1 MFSMISSIRVKS
13 VIVIMFIC
21 SLLVGLSG
29 CGINNI
35 PTKEEQA
42 KAAWS
47 NVLNQY
53 QRRAELIPNLIET
66 VKGFAAHEEKVFK
79 EVVEA
84 RAKAT
89 SLQLPSDITTNPEAF
104 QQFQKI
110 QGQLSASLGRLIAV
124 SENYPDLKSNQNF
137 LTLQTQ
143 LEGTENRIAIAR
155 KDYIEAVKSYNTE
168 LKTIPGRWW
177 KSLVYPDSE
186 PMENFTISDEKTK
199 VPEVK
204 F

>member
-1 MFSMISSIRVKS
+1 MSKMISLIRILYFMILFLGVA
-13 VIVIMFIC
+13 
-21 SLLVGLSG
+21 GLSG

-66 VKGFAAHEEKVFK
+66 VKGFAAQEEKVFK

-89 SLQLPSDITTNPEAF
+89 SLQLPKDITTNPEVF

-110 QGQLSASLGRLIAV
+110 QSQLSSALGRLIAV
-124 SENYPDLKSNQNF
+124 SESYPDLKSSQNF

-155 KDYIEAVKSYNTE
+155 RDYIDAVKQYNTE

-186 PMENFTISDEKTK
+186 LMETFSVAPEKTK
-199 VPEVK
+199 VPEVNFK
-204 F
+204 

>member
-1 MFSMISSIRVKS
+1 MSKLICLIRVLT
-13 VIVIMFIC
+13 IVILFAG
-21 SLLVGLSG
+21 LTGLSG

-35 PTKEEQA
+35 PTREEQA
-42 KAAWS
+42 KASWS

-89 SLQLPSDITTNPEAF
+89 SFQLPKDITTNPEVF
-104 QQFQKI
+104 QNFQKI
-110 QGQLSASLGRLIAV
+110 QGQLSGALGRLIAV
-124 SENYPDLKSNQNF
+124 SERYPDLKSSQNF

-155 KDYIEAVKSYNTE
+155 RDYIESVKRYNTE

-177 KSLVYPDSE
+177 KSLMYPDSE
-186 PMENFTISDEKTK
+186 LMETFSVSSEKTK
-199 VPEVK
+199 VPDVK

>member
-1 MFSMISSIRVKS
+1 MISLIRILYFTILFLGVA
-13 VIVIMFIC
+13 
-21 SLLVGLSG
+21 GLSG

-66 VKGFAAHEEKVFK
+66 VKGFAAQEEKVFK

-89 SLQLPSDITTNPEAF
+89 SLQLPKDITTNPEVF

-110 QGQLSASLGRLIAV
+110 QSQLSSALGRLIAV
-124 SENYPDLKSNQNF
+124 SESYPDLKSSQNF

-155 KDYIEAVKSYNTE
+155 RDYIDAVKQYNTE

-186 PMENFTISDEKTK
+186 LMETFSVAPEKTK
-199 VPEVK
+199 VPEVNFK
-204 F
+204 